1 MLSHEVL
8 DKRCELL
15 DEVEHACLQMVHMN
29 MAEQWKFM
37 NSLRLS
43 RIQPFDFRTLLKK
56 TSEG

>member
-1 MLSHEVL
+1 MLSDEVL

-15 DEVEHACLQMVHMN
+15 DEIDHACLQMIHMN
-29 MAEQWKFM
+29 KGKQWKFM
-37 NSLRLS
+37 NQARLS